1 MGDIQPFFVVVFS
14 RGETGTFRAEA
25 AMRAQT
31 EWHAAL
37 LASHLLG
44 EGRGA
49 VAFSQTGYLGTP
61 GVSGVE
67 RAPEIE
73 ILARF
78 GDVPDDQTL
87 LGGFGRALTSSR
99 PEGAAAPGGWIA
111 YTLEAF
117 RLLKAAFASAL
128 TLPSWG
134 ERQVAF
140 RYSPVLAWVFAFAV
154 AASACSFLGLTA
166 LAAQREARLVE
177 MARPACDHTS
187 TTNRELRHLVR
198 AQYQAGASK
207 KEALASVVAHCLSNP
222 LPG

>member
-14 RGETGTFRAEA
+14 RSETGAFRAEA
-25 AMRAQT
+25 AMRAQS
-31 EWHAAL
+31 EWHAAS

-61 GVSGVE
+61 GPSGVE
-67 RAPEIE
+67 RTPKLE

-78 GDVPDDQTL
+78 GDVPDDQVL

-111 YTLEAF
+111 YTLKAF
-117 RLLKAAFASAL
+117 RALKATFASAL
-128 TLPSWG
+128 TLSRG

-140 RYSPVLAWVFAFAV
+140 RYSPVLAWVFAIAV
-154 AASACSFLGLTA
+154 ASSASGFLGLTA
-166 LAAQREARLVE
+166 LAAQREVRLVE
-177 MARPACDHTS
+177 MARPACDHTG

-198 AQYQAGASK
+198 AQYQAGVSK